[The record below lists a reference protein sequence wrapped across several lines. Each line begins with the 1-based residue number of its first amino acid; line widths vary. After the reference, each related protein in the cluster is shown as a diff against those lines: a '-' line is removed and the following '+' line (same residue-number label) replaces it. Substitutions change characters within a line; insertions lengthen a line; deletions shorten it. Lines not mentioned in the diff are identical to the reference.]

1 MSAPRLVLERM
12 MHRQSIAVPGESLAS
27 YALLKAVPAGEGPAT
42 LPLTLALCI
51 DVSGSMYWGDGT
63 GKSRLDRVR
72 DAATAAIAKLKPTD
86 RIALIAFANG
96 AEVVLPPTPAGET
109 EKIADT
115 LRKIDMFSVDQAGTT
130 MDEGITKAL
139 QTLLTP
145 DEAGRLLNVI
155 VLTDGETSGEE
166 TCREMARQAWEK
178 KVRFT
183 IMGVGTEWNSGLIKD
198 LAKVSDGRWY
208 YIDAEQSDEAM
219 RVFLAEFDRLADT
232 QFVNVVFEARPVRE
246 VKIKRIRQV
255 TPQIREI
262 PLVQVDERLATAA
275 LGTLE
280 RSHPSKYILDLSL
293 PRRPDGKYV
302 VAQVEVK
309 YELGDGQ
316 QLSTGAVPLE
326 MTYTSAGHGYVNAEV
341 ARHIDEVQIYELNA
355 NLQKA
360 IASDQADEIR
370 RVAEQIAKKGEVL
383 GPRGAKKTMLAQQV
397 LSELQGSGR
406 VTKKTMLAVDDAA
419 RSADDSF
426 GLSSAPVPAPEPA
439 PATT

>member
-27 YALLKAVPAGEGPAT
+27 YALLKAVPAGDGVVT

-51 DVSGSMYWGDGT
+51 DISGSMYWGDGT

-72 DAATAAIAKLKPTD
+72 EAATAAIAKLKPTD
-86 RIALIAFANG
+86 RIILIAFGNG
-96 AEVVLPPTPAGET
+96 AEIILPPTPAVET

-115 LRKIDMFSVDQAGTT
+115 LRRIDMYSVDQAGTT
-130 MDEGITKAL
+130 MDEGIGKAL
-139 QTLLTP
+139 QTLLSP
-145 DEAGRLLNVI
+145 DESGRLLQVV

-166 TCREMARQAWEK
+166 TCRELARQAWEK

-208 YIDAEQSDEAM
+208 YIDAEQTDEAM

-232 QFVNVVFEARPVRE
+232 VFVNVVLEARPVKD
-246 VKIKRIRQV
+246 VKVKRVRQV
-255 TPQIREI
+255 TPEIREV
-262 PLVQVDERLATAA
+262 PLTQVDERLATAA

-280 RSHPSKYILDLSL
+280 RSHPTKYILDLSL

-309 YELGDGQ
+309 YELADGQ
-316 QLSTGAVPLE
+316 QMSTGAVPLE
-326 MTYTSAGHGYVNAEV
+326 MTYTATGHGYVNAEV

-360 IASDQADEIR
+360 IASEQSDEIR
-370 RVAEQIAKKGEVL
+370 RVAEQIARKGEVL

-397 LSELQGSGR
+397 LSELEGGGR

-419 RSADDSF
+419 RSSEDVF
-426 GLSSAPVPAPEPA
+426 GLSSSA
-439 PATT
+439 PASTT